1 MFYGLIMDQKEVI
14 IESCKIVASVR
25 VTMSVYNTVTNRTI
39 LLINYQVL
47 ISDNPLV
54 RARWSWGSPSESV
67 SVAITERACE
77 RLHRSKSNLRMLILL
92 VESWRRVQKY
102 SCITI
107 IMNVFILN
115 SKLTVDKSVNKQ
127 LTVSVIWLYW
137 IYFNMDDFFNRL
149 VLRFDFKIYFRGV
162 LYQHGNRSVSF
173 CYWGQV
179 ETWHFYTW
187 HLHFL
192 HFFLLLFGSTRRP
205 NVLQSTGLVSPIF
218 ITVSV
223 LQGFHFQTGK
233 QYSVLKSAPKKWFEE
248 LKHQEFRSILENSKY
263 PRVHNGFLALHTI
276 LLMCTVHL
284 L

>member
-1 MFYGLIMDQKEVI
+1 
-14 IESCKIVASVR
+14 
-25 VTMSVYNTVTNRTI
+25 
-39 LLINYQVL
+39 L

-137 IYFNMDDFFNRL
+137 IYFNMDDSFNRISI
-149 VLRFDFKIYFRGV
+149 KIWF
-162 LYQHGNRSVSF
+162 QNIFQRSV
-173 CYWGQV
+173 V
-179 ETWHFYTW
+179 PTWQPFGK
-187 HLHFL
+187 
-192 HFFLLLFGSTRRP
+192 FLLLRAGRDMTFLHMTLTLFTLFSASVRINTAAKRSAVHR
-205 NVLQSTGLVSPIF
+205 TGFANLYYCFCS
-218 ITVSV
+218 
-223 LQGFHFQTGK
+223 
-233 QYSVLKSAPKKWFEE
+233 
-248 LKHQEFRSILENSKY
+248 
-263 PRVHNGFLALHTI
+263 PRVPLPNWEAI
-276 LLMCTVHL
+276 LGTQICSQEVIWRVEASGV
-284 L
+284 